1 VTEDKI
7 HHGTPEFRRTN
18 LALFSAGFATFAML
32 YCVQPLLPVF
42 SREFHVS
49 AAASSLSMS
58 LSTGTVAVAL
68 LVGGSISDTRGRKGV
83 MAVSLFATGLLTLLV
98 SVAPTW
104 KTLLAVRALLGI
116 ALAGFPAVSMA
127 YLGEEMSPGAIGLAM
142 GLSISGNG
150 IGGMTGRLLT
160 GLMTDAAGW
169 RVAIAIVGVLG
180 LAATAIFWK
189 TLPESRHFVPREP
202 VRGAVAAAFKTHLRD
217 PHLVALF
224 AEAFLLMGSF
234 VTLYNYVSYRLLD
247 LPYGL
252 SQSVVGLIFTV
263 YLVGIVASA
272 WMGHLATRVG
282 RRKMLLIMICVTLAG
297 VGLTLAQP
305 LAVVVLGIAV
315 ATFGFFGA
323 HSTASSWVG
332 LFARTAKAQ
341 ASALYFFCFYTGSGV
356 AGSLGGWVWTAWRW
370 PGVAAY
376 VGAMLLVGL
385 ALALRLE
392 RA

>member
-1 VTEDKI
+1 
-7 HHGTPEFRRTN
+7 
-18 LALFSAGFATFAML
+18 
-32 YCVQPLLPVF
+32 
-42 SREFHVS
+42 
-49 AAASSLSMS
+49 
-58 LSTGTVAVAL
+58 
-68 LVGGSISDTRGRKGV
+68 
-83 MAVSLFATGLLTLLV
+83 
-98 SVAPTW
+98 
-104 KTLLAVRALLGI
+104 
-116 ALAGFPAVSMA
+116 MA

-189 TLPESRHFVPREP
+189 TLPESRHFVPHEP

-217 PHLVALF
+217 PRLVALF

-272 WMGHLATRVG
+272 WMGHIATRVG